1 MKISKH
7 QLGIVFFILIGVV
20 PFFGALLY
28 AVLYSF
34 GIVGIL
40 NEGFTFLFWK
50 SVFHSGD
57 FVKSLGYS
65 MSIALVS
72 VILSVGG
79 ALWLAINF
87 TRNFQS
93 RFFSF
98 IIYLPLAIPGI
109 VTAFFTFQLLS
120 KGGLFSRIF
129 HRLGWI
135 ESASGFPDLV
145 NDTYAIGIVLAF
157 ITLVLPFFL
166 LLFLSVYKNENI
178 EQLSSLAK
186 SLGANSTQVIRRIIV
201 PILLKKTWIVI
212 VLYFIFLLGS
222 YEVPLILG
230 QEHPQM
236 LSVLIIREIKQYDLT
251 KISEGYAIAVM
262 YTIMV
267 SLAALILFLP
277 KKKISHET

>member
-1 MKISKH
+1 M
-7 QLGIVFFILIGVV
+7 
-20 PFFGALLY
+20 
-28 AVLYSF
+28 
-34 GIVGIL
+34 
-40 NEGFTFLFWK
+40 
-50 SVFHSGD
+50 
-57 FVKSLGYS
+57 
-65 MSIALVS
+65 
-72 VILSVGG
+72 
-79 ALWLAINF
+79 
-87 TRNFQS
+87 
-93 RFFSF
+93 
-98 IIYLPLAIPGI
+98 
-109 VTAFFTFQLLS
+109 
-120 KGGLFSRIF
+120 FSRIF